1 MVKPIDYKYPSA
13 IIHEALL
20 DHLFPIY
27 DANGNVSFELMLKAN
42 KDMIDY
48 INYLAMTGQSE
59 QYRLLM
65 NIMYDDYLVFM
76 DHSKERIFS
85 PYLNGCNSY
94 EELMSRLKDQ
104 PQEIMTLI
112 NAFTSYHQVEK
123 KQEHIPY
130 RRFATWTK
138 VTTFENELSK
148 YIATEDYLEERAL
161 FEVLSDPAKV
171 ISFAYILDN
180 EKDLIYKHK
189 SFILSA
195 IIDYYRASTTLEEL
209 GLTPNEDLLA
219 RLRCITNQT
228 VALELFDSLTFE
240 EKYQILNTY
249 VYLNTNYDK
258 ANLNLRENFDKTND
272 EVEEFKHRLK

>member
-1 MVKPIDYKYPSA
+1 
-13 IIHEALL
+13 
-20 DHLFPIY
+20 
-27 DANGNVSFELMLKAN
+27 MLKAN

-76 DHSKERIFS
+76 DHSRERIFS

-94 EELMSRLKDQ
+94 EELMSRLKEQ

-148 YIATEDYLEERAL
+148 YIATDDYLEERAL
-161 FEVLSDPAKV
+161 LEVLSDPAKV

-189 SFILSA
+189 NFILSA
-195 IIDYYRASTTLEEL
+195 IVEYYRAAITLEEM
-209 GLTPNEDLLA
+209 GELTDEDLLA
-219 RLRCITNQT
+219 KLESITSQT
-228 VALELFDSLTFE
+228 TALELFDNLTFE
-240 EKYQILNTY
+240 EKYHILNLY
-249 VYLNTNYDK
+249 VYLTTNYDEP
-258 ANLNLRENFDKTND
+258 NLNLREHYSKTNK
-272 EVEEFKHRLK
+272 ETEEFKHRLK

>member
-27 DANGNVSFELMLKAN
+27 DKDGNVSFELMLKAN

-76 DHSKERIFS
+76 DHSRERIFS

-94 EELMSRLKDQ
+94 EELMTRLENR

-123 KQEHIPY
+123 RQEHIPH

-138 VTTFENELSK
+138 VTTYENELSK

-189 SFILSA
+189 NFVLSA
-195 IIDYYRASTTLEEL
+195 LVEYYRASLTLDKY
-209 GLTPNEDLLA
+209 GITPDEDLFAKLKS
-219 RLRCITNQT
+219 ITSQT
-228 VALELFDSLTFE
+228 TALELFDSLTFE
-240 EKYQILNTY
+240 EKYQILNLY
-249 VYLNTNYDK
+249 VYLNTNYDQT
-258 ANLNLRENFDKTND
+258 NINLRENYAKT
-272 EVEEFKHRLK
+272 EKETEEFQKRLK